1 VRLAWQAKGERNF
14 HIFYQLLA
22 GETDEHV
29 RSAWGLRA
37 CDQYAYLSQVCVALR
52 CVALRCARGVVPCRR
67 IAIWRVRNCG
77 GEGLHR
83 MHACMRLLLLDWCNA
98 RWIPGS
104 NVLLHSPVARR

>member
-1 VRLAWQAKGERNF
+1 MRLAWQAKGERNF

-52 CVALRCARGVVPCRR
+52 CVALRARRRAVSPYRDLACAQLRR
-67 IAIWRVRNCG
+67 KGIAP
-77 GEGLHR
+77 
-83 MHACMRLLLLDWCNA
+83 HACMHAVVVVGLVQCALD
-98 RWIPGS
+98 PG
-104 NVLLHSPVARR
+104 V